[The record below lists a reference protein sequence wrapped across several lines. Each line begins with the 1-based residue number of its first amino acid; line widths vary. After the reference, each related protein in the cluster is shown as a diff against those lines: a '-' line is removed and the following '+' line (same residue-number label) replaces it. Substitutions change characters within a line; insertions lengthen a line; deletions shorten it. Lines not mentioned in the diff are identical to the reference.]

1 MKQIIPEV
9 SHIPFR
15 NSTLILTIFFQLIM
29 FHTDS
34 SKRLNT
40 IFIIKSKRK
49 TKSYFSQIIW
59 RTFYFESILK
69 CHKYVKIEM
78 YDSFIY
84 ITSIYKFSV
93 I

>member
-40 IFIIKSKRK
+40 IFIIKSKLFICCK
-49 TKSYFSQIIW
+49 IFICINFIYIDKLFIVKPSLMF
-59 RTFYFESILK
+59 FYFEK
-69 CHKYVKIEM
+69 HKFLPKYQI
-78 YDSFIY
+78 
-84 ITSIYKFSV
+84 
-93 I
+93 